1 MKKKSIEGKEIQIT
15 ANYIGEDTEFVSP
28 PMDLICKDIL
38 NFIYQTYPEIKE
50 EDSQNSNINVYDLLD
65 DIAIQSSDLAI
76 EIYEK
81 ILISFAENLKDF
93 SAAYYLTEPFLEIF
107 EDLESFDLLDYLT
120 KHDEIAELLFS
131 ESSYISDI
139 LMELLQKLVRNN
151 DLVSL
156 KKYINFLIRNRYFKD
171 NPESLYLSD
180 IVSELLKNGSKE
192 TNKELQDYLT
202 NLSVDL

>member
-1 MKKKSIEGKEIQIT
+1 MNKKSIEGKEIQIT

-156 KKYINFLIRNRYFKD
+156 KKYINFLIRNRYFED

-192 TNKELQDYLT
+192 TNKKLQDYLT

>member
-1 MKKKSIEGKEIQIT
+1 MNKKSIEGKEIQIT

>member
-1 MKKKSIEGKEIQIT
+1 MNKKSIEGKEIQIT

-38 NFIYQTYPEIKE
+38 NLIYQTYPEIKE

-156 KKYINFLIRNRYFKD
+156 KKYINFLIRNRYFED

>member
-1 MKKKSIEGKEIQIT
+1 MNKKSIEGKEIQIT

-156 KKYINFLIRNRYFKD
+156 KKYINFLIRNRYFED

>member
-1 MKKKSIEGKEIQIT
+1 MNKKSIEGKEIQIT

-50 EDSQNSNINVYDLLD
+50 EDSQSSNINVYDLLD

-156 KKYINFLIRNRYFKD
+156 KKYINFLIRNRYFED